1 MIDLVWRVI
10 RADMLD
16 SRPAAYVVSCL
27 CTMDEESLIAAA
39 QQGKVEAFNELVL
52 TYQQQ
57 VYNLAYRIMGDPASA
72 ADATQDAFISAFQ
85 SIGRFRGGSF
95 KSYLMR
101 IVSNRCYDELRRR
114 KRRPATSFEDFGAV
128 DEEANPVLTNGHERP
143 EEYAERQ
150 EMSRVIQAGIE
161 TLPPDQRIT
170 LVLSDVQGLSY
181 QEIAEA
187 MDVSLGTVK
196 SRLARARGKLR
207 DYLRSQGELLP
218 ARYRLEPRVAEY

>member
-1 MIDLVWRVI
+1 
-10 RADMLD
+10 
-16 SRPAAYVVSCL
+16 
-27 CTMDEESLIAAA
+27 MDEADLISAA
-39 QQGKVEAFNELVL
+39 QQGKMDAFNDLVL

-57 VYNLAYRIMGDPASA
+57 VYNLAYRIMSDPASA
-72 ADATQDAFISAFQ
+72 ADATQEAFIAAFR

-128 DEEANPVLTNGHERP
+128 DEESNPVLINGHEGP
-143 EEYAERQ
+143 EEYTERQ
-150 EMSRVIQAGIE
+150 EMARMIQTGIE
-161 TLPPDQRIT
+161 TLPPNQRIT
-170 LVLSDVQGLSY
+170 LVFSDVQGLSY

-187 MDVSLGTVK
+187 MNVSLGTVK

-207 DYLRSQGELLP
+207 DYLRSEGELLP
-218 ARYRLEPRVAEY
+218 ARYRLE